1 MQNQKKASPSQ
12 PEDAEGVV
20 AFGSNV
26 LDSYRYRLSLRNEKL
41 NIWLENRKSKKQ
53 WYRYTVLGLYDLVR
67 SSHIVQHI
75 YCFAL

>member
-53 WYRYTVLGLYDLVR
+53 WYSYTVLGLYDLVR
-67 SSHIVQHI
+67 SGHIVQHI